1 LYYGDEIGMGDNIY
15 LGDRNG
21 VRTPMQWNGDRNAG
35 FSRAT
40 PAKLFNPVIMD
51 PVYGYA
57 TINVEAQESDPSSLL
72 SWMRNMIALRK
83 IFRVFGRGSIEFLYP
98 ENKKILAYLRR
109 MENEEILCVAN
120 LSRFPQPVALD
131 LAKFAGMKPIE
142 MMGYVEFPPIG
153 SEPYP
158 LSLGAYDFLW
168 FELHKPTNSVRTLA
182 T

>member
-1 LYYGDEIGMGDNIY
+1 MGDNIY

-83 IFRVFGRGSIEFLYP
+83 IFRVFGRGSIEFLNP

-142 MMGYVEFPPIG
+142 MMGYVEFPPI
-153 SEPYP
+153 SSQPYA

-168 FELHKPTNSVRTLA
+168 FELHKPANSVRTLA

>member
-1 LYYGDEIGMGDNIY
+1 MLKHKK
-15 LGDRNG
+15 
-21 VRTPMQWNGDRNAG
+21 
-35 FSRAT
+35 SRPLLVTKLDAQHDCA
-40 PAKLFNPVIMD
+40 AKD
-51 PVYGYA
+51 
-57 TINVEAQESDPSSLL
+57 L
-72 SWMRNMIALRK
+72 SRLRA
-83 IFRVFGRGSIEFLYP
+83 GSIEFLNP

-109 MENEEILCVAN
+109 LENEEILCVAN

-131 LAKFAGMKPIE
+131 LTKFAGMKPIE

-168 FELHKPTNSVRTLA
+168 FELHKPTNSFRMLA